1 MKFSEDSP
9 HSWKDVNVTD
19 PRENNDSDP
28 RSRSFTFIEANVFSS
43 CKSFSRENDVIF
55 KMATTNDVNAAI
67 MEPVSLSDGED
78 QDADLVVA
86 EDDQEINVANNMEI
100 SEPDVKDS
108 VVQDENV
115 NSVETNHSIENLSP
129 KIEML
134 EKERGELTAEVLAK
148 DTLIANFEKE
158 CSSLKAEVAQLE
170 SSHASAMAEH
180 ERKFLQLSEEM
191 SAKVAELKKQYIAA
205 NKEKESMVMKY
216 ALNEKEIII
225 QKKHRDEAEKKMKAA
240 IKDKEEAVNKAKN
253 AIADKLKLQ
262 QLADSRVSYMAK
274 VHMNHFFSI
283 GIYFSASR

>member
-1 MKFSEDSP
+1 
-9 HSWKDVNVTD
+9 
-19 PRENNDSDP
+19 
-28 RSRSFTFIEANVFSS
+28 
-43 CKSFSRENDVIF
+43 
-55 KMATTNDVNAAI
+55 MATTNDVNAAI

-78 QDADLVVA
+78 QDADLIVA
-86 EDDQEINVANNMEI
+86 EDDQEINVTNNMEI

-115 NSVETNHSIENLSP
+115 NSVETNHNVENLSP

-148 DTLIANFEKE
+148 DTLIANFERE
-158 CSSLKAEVAQLE
+158 YSSLKAEVAQLE

-262 QLADSRVSYMAK
+262 QLADSRVSNL
-274 VHMNHFFSI
+274 VNS
-283 GIYFSASR
+283 

>member
-1 MKFSEDSP
+1 
-9 HSWKDVNVTD
+9 
-19 PRENNDSDP
+19 
-28 RSRSFTFIEANVFSS
+28 
-43 CKSFSRENDVIF
+43 
-55 KMATTNDVNAAI
+55 MATTNDVNAAI

-86 EDDQEINVANNMEI
+86 EDDQEINVTNNLEI
-100 SEPDVKDS
+100 SEPIVKDS
-108 VVQDENV
+108 VVQEETV
-115 NSVETNHSIENLSP
+115 NSVETNHSENLSP

-240 IKDKEEAVNKAKN
+240 IKDKDEAVNKAKN

-262 QLADSRVSYMAK
+262 QLADSRVSNTVKLLVIFKPITY
-274 VHMNHFFSI
+274 FLT
-283 GIYFSASR
+283 FSASR

>member
-1 MKFSEDSP
+1 
-9 HSWKDVNVTD
+9 
-19 PRENNDSDP
+19 
-28 RSRSFTFIEANVFSS
+28 
-43 CKSFSRENDVIF
+43 
-55 KMATTNDVNAAI
+55 MATTNDVNAAI

-86 EDDQEINVANNMEI
+86 EDDQEINVTNNMEI
-100 SEPDVKDS
+100 SDVKDS

-115 NSVETNHSIENLSP
+115 NSVETNHSVENLTP

-148 DTLIANFEKE
+148 DTLIANFERE

-274 VHMNHFFSI
+274 VHMNHFYSI